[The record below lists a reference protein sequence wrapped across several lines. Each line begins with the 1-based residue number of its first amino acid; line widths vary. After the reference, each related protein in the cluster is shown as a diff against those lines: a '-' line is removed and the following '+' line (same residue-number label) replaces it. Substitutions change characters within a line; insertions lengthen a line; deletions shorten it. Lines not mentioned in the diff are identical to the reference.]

1 MTYAKVYRNIR
12 LEVIA
17 TSKELIP
24 AIWRT
29 DEDAVKVQMMKDW
42 LVKVSAI
49 YGVPVPKF
57 SFEPENE
64 VEYFA
69 TGGGCYNCV
78 TNHIKLFKKAS
89 FVTLAHE
96 FRHMLQ
102 NKAGV
107 KMYKEDSEEDA
118 RAWSV
123 SLFRLTDATAFRR
136 AVRKGILHFV

>member
-1 MTYAKVYRNIR
+1 MTYSKVYRNIR

-17 TSKELIP
+17 ASKEMIP

-29 DEDAVKVQMMKDW
+29 DEEAVKVQMMKDW

-49 YGVPVPKF
+49 YGVPVPDF
-57 SFEPENE
+57 LFEPENE
-64 VEYFA
+64 EAYSA

-78 TNHIKLFKKAS
+78 TNQIRLFKKAS

-96 FRHMLQ
+96 FRHMMQ
-102 NKAGV
+102 YKAGV
-107 KMYKEDSEEDA
+107 KMYKGDAEEDA

-136 AVRKGILHFV
+136 AVRKGILHFN